1 MSSEEPETL
10 DEFVAKYGERAYY
23 ILKAIIDATM
33 RVGGARLGDFD
44 LKSLKEALSS
54 YGLEYNPVP
63 LLYSL
68 EKRYGVIRTSYRS
81 SQQHWWV
88 IVDRKQIERAVA
100 SYEGRDAGDDYGL
113 KLLRIQF
120 YSLEPF
126 EVLRRLKAAA
136 TADRG
141 AKRKVLESVAF
152 GVLPRLVEFLEKAKE
167 RYQYELSGEIRIA
180 EEILYLAEALATS
193 LSSAPS
199 IGSSAAASS
208 RKESLEAEV
217 YDDALR

>member
-33 RVGGARLGDFD
+33 RVRGARLGDFD

-120 YSLEPF
+120 YSLEPL

-136 TADRG
+136 TADRR
-141 AKRKVLESVAF
+141 AKRRVLESIAF
-152 GVLPRLVEFLEKAKE
+152 GILPRLVEFLEKAKE

-180 EEILYLAEALATS
+180 EEIVYLAEALATS
-193 LSSAPS
+193 LSSAAD
-199 IGSSAAASS
+199 SSPGAAASS
-208 RKESLEAEV
+208 REESLEAEV